1 MFPFNLGWV
10 ELTIILVIVVVIFGA
25 GKLPEIG
32 SSLGKSIRGF
42 KDEVTDASKD
52 GDAKAEAKPADLQ
65 AEAKP
70 ADPAPAAAQTSAPG
84 TPAAPVAPAKD
95 EAVR

>member
-10 ELTIILVIVVVIFGA
+10 ELTIILVIVIVIFGA

-32 SSLGKSIRGF
+32 TSLGKSIRGF
-42 KDEVTDASKD
+42 KTEVADATKEDE
-52 GDAKAEAKPADLQ
+52 AKAEANTADLK
-65 AEAKP
+65 AEARP
-70 ADPAPAAAQTSAPG
+70 AAPAPAASQTSAPAA
-84 TPAAPVAPAKD
+84 PAASAKD

>member
-1 MFPFNLGWV
+1 MPTLGPW
-10 ELTIILVIVVVIFGA
+10 ELGIILLIVIVIFGA

-42 KDEVTDASKD
+42 KSEVGDAAKED
-52 GDAKAEAKPADLQ
+52 AAKAEAEAKAADLK
-65 AEAKP
+65 AETRP
-70 ADPAPAAAQTSAPG
+70 AAPAPAATQASAP
-84 TPAAPVAPAKD
+84 AASAKD

>member
-32 SSLGKSIRGF
+32 TSLGKSIRGF
-42 KDEVTDASKD
+42 KTEVADASKED
-52 GDAKAEAKPADLQ
+52 EAKKVEAEAKSADLK
-65 AEAKP
+65 AETRP
-70 ADPAPAAAQTSAPG
+70 AAPAPAATETAA
-84 TPAAPVAPAKD
+84 PAAPAAPAKD